1 MRFINKKV
9 FITGASRGIGK
20 AIAEAFRAE
29 GAFIIGTCTGRVAR
43 VDSTCDEWIEA
54 DFSDVMLIV
63 FCANALLA
71 KGPDIL
77 INNAGINKNAPFV
90 KIDPDDFRAIYQVN
104 VFFVNIN
111 AFFVIKLIIRVLNVW
126 VIELICQIVFVYK
139 ENMMIIFLNIVSY
152 VIKVV

>member
-1 MRFINKKV
+1 M
-9 FITGASRGIGK
+9 TM
-20 AIAEAFRAE
+20 E
-29 GAFIIGTCTGRVAR
+29 
-43 VDSTCDEWIEA
+43 
-54 DFSDVMLIV
+54 
-63 FCANALLA
+63 
-71 KGPDIL
+71 
-77 INNAGINKNAPFV
+77 
-90 KIDPDDFRAIYQVN
+90 IYQVN